1 MIKTFVGPM
10 HSGKTAALMLEYNK
24 FYNKEHVKCF
34 KPILDTRDVGYIR
47 SNDFDV
53 KIPCIGIVKFSDIL
67 KYIDDGV
74 KTVFIDEAQFLKGSV
89 APLLK
94 LSMEMDIDVYV
105 VGLNM
110 TAELKPFLV
119 MPNIMAISDEV
130 SVIKASCYDCG
141 RDANYTYY
149 EGTKATIVVGNQ
161 GYFPLC
167 SKCYNIRKYRSK
179 ISKYDKK

>member
-24 FYNKEHVKCF
+24 IYNKEHVKCF
-34 KPILDTRDVGYIR
+34 KPFLDTRDVGYIR
-47 SNDFDV
+47 SNDFPT
-53 KIPCIGIVKFSDIL
+53 KIPCIGIEKFSDIL
-67 KYIDDGV
+67 KHIDKNV
-74 KTVFIDEAQFLKGSV
+74 KTIFLDEAQFVKGSV
-89 APLLK
+89 NPLLK

-119 MPNIMAISDEV
+119 MPKIMAISDEV
-130 SVIKASCYDCG
+130 KVIKASCYDCG

-149 EGTKATIVVGNQ
+149 DGVKGTIAVGNQ
-161 GYFPLC
+161 GYYPLC
-167 SKCYNIRKYRSK
+167 SKCYNIRRNIIKGK
-179 ISKYDKK
+179 INDKK

>member
-24 FYNKEHVKCF
+24 IYNKKHVKCF
-34 KPILDTRDVGYIR
+34 KPLLDTRDTGCIR
-47 SNDFDV
+47 SNDFDY

-67 KYIDDGV
+67 KYIDEEI
-74 KTVFIDEAQFLKGSV
+74 KTIFIDEAQFLKGSV
-89 APLLK
+89 STLLK
-94 LSMEMDIDVYV
+94 LSMEKDIDVYV

-110 TAELKPFLV
+110 TAELKPFLI
-119 MPNIMAISDEV
+119 MPKIMAISDEI

-149 EGTKATIVVGNQ
+149 DGKKGIIVVGNK
-161 GYFPLC
+161 GYYPLC
-167 SKCYNIRKYRSK
+167 SKCYNLRKIKTSK
-179 ISKYDKK
+179 KVK